1 MNVSETNKFTSNVS
15 GETYKINHKL
25 NRDDNYLIYLS
36 AVKNNWGNNIY
47 VLYHLVVTIQT
58 NSFKVAF

>member
-1 MNVSETNKFTSNVS
+1 MNVSETDKFTSNVS

-25 NRDDNYLIYLS
+25 NRDDNYLIDLS